1 MPYLWRKL
9 TQASAPNPM
18 QLILTQTHLHELIS
32 YIKKDPLLES
42 CGYLLG
48 FSSKEDHYLTHIFPM
63 KNIHKEPK
71 DHFAFSPHD
80 QLKAFQFLKTQ
91 SLQIIGVFHSHPQS
105 PPILSEEDLKYIFS
119 PHQSNLVVSLQ
130 NGTHFASYRLALDQ
144 IKEERIKIL

>member
-1 MPYLWRKL
+1 
-9 TQASAPNPM
+9 M
-18 QLILTQTHLHELIS
+18 QLVLSQNHLHELLF
-32 YIKKDPLLES
+32 YVKQDPSLES

-48 FSSKEDHYLTHIFPM
+48 FSSRQDHYLKSIFPI
-63 KNIHKEPK
+63 KNVHQEPQ

-80 QLKAFQFLKTQ
+80 QLKAFQFLKAQ

-119 PHQSNLVVSLQ
+119 PHQSNLVISLQ

-144 IKEERIKIL
+144 VKEERIKIL